1 MLFEELTNMQSE
13 RHRLELLAPAKNLE
27 SGREAIIHGADAVY
41 IGGPAF
47 GARAAAGNSIAD
59 IGELATFA
67 HRYRARVLVALNTI
81 LHDHELE
88 DARKLVWQL
97 YEAGADAL
105 IVQDMGLLQLDLPP
119 IELHASTQTDNRSV
133 QKVRFLQDA
142 GFSQIVLARELSL
155 AQISEIAAETHAALE
170 FFIHGALCV
179 SYSGQCY
186 ISHAQTGRS
195 ANRGECAQLC
205 RLPYSLTD
213 AAGKLIAQDQHLLSL
228 KDMNQS
234 ANLRALI
241 DAGISSFKIEGRLKD
256 LSYVKNVTAHY
267 RRLLD
272 EQLTALPGYRRASS
286 GASEFFF
293 TPQPEKSFNRGATD
307 YFLQGRKIDIGA
319 FLTPKFAGEPVGK
332 ITRLN
337 PQWFEIASEAEIH
350 NGDGFSYFNA
360 KNELVGLRIN
370 RAQSL
375 RLFPNEMPSDLAVGM
390 TLYRNLD
397 HEFEKQLEKQS
408 AERRIR
414 IDLLLADTSD
424 GLALTLTDEDGVSA
438 TATLLQAKEP
448 ARDAER
454 AMQGMRDALAK
465 LGNTLFI
472 ANTITLDLAHA
483 WFVPASALNAL
494 RREAV
499 ENLEIARTAA
509 YQRPERWAPAS
520 PPTAYPSETLSYLGN
535 VNNKAAR
542 EFYAAHGVQ
551 QIAPAFEQ
559 NREAGEVSLMI
570 TKHCLRYSFNLCPK
584 QVKGTRPDP
593 LQLVRGQDSYTL
605 KFDCKRCE
613 MHVVGK
619 LKGNKPLRKP

>member
-1 MLFEELTNMQSE
+1 MPSE

-47 GARAAAGNSIAD
+47 GARSAAGNSIAD
-59 IGELATFA
+59 IGELAAFA

-97 YEAGADAL
+97 YEAGVDAL

-119 IELHASTQTDNRSV
+119 IALHASTQTDNRSV

-155 AQISEIAAETHAALE
+155 DQINAIAAETSAVLE

-205 RLPYSLTD
+205 RLPYSLQD
-213 AAGKLIAQDQHLLSL
+213 EAGKLIAQDQHLLSL

-272 EQLTALPGYRRASS
+272 EQLTDLPGYRRASS
-286 GASEFFF
+286 GTCEFFF
-293 TPQPEKSFNRGATD
+293 TPQPQKSFNRGATD
-307 YFLQGRKIDIGA
+307 YFLTGRKIDIGA
-319 FLTPKFAGEPVGK
+319 FLSPKFAGEPIGT

-370 RAQSL
+370 RAQGL
-375 RLFPNEMPSDLAVGM
+375 RLFPNEMPVDLAVGM
-390 TLYRNLD
+390 ALYRNLD

-414 IDLLLADTSD
+414 IDLHLADTSE

-438 TATLLQAKEP
+438 SATLVQAKEP

-454 AMQGMRDALAK
+454 ARQGMREALAK

-472 ANTITLDLAHA
+472 ANAVTLKLSEA

-499 ENLEIARTAA
+499 EKLEAARAAA
-509 YQRPERWAPAS
+509 YQRPERWAPVS
-520 PPTAYPSETLSYLGN
+520 PPAAYPAATLTYLGN

-542 EFYAAHGVQ
+542 EFYTAHGVQ

-570 TKHCLRYSFNLCPK
+570 SKHCLRYSFNLCPK

-593 LQLVRGQDSYTL
+593 LQLTRGQDRYTL
-605 KFDCKRCE
+605 KFDCKRCV

-619 LKGNKPLRKP
+619 LRKR